1 MKVITLV
8 DEKFSQSCLLLSKKI
23 NQTYNPDLVIGILTG
38 GGYVGRKIFNYLND
52 NKQKKYTEIK
62 IQRKKNTAPKSKGLF
77 KIILNYSP
85 TFLLNWMRILESLY
99 LEKKAQKNNPKRIG
113 TITISD
119 EIDIFLKESPKKIL
133 IVDDAIDSGATLNLL
148 KEYLNMHYN
157 NISIK
162 IAVITV
168 TTPHPIIDADFYLYH
183 NRVLVRFPWSND
195 VKKKK

>member
-62 IQRKKNTAPKSKGLF
+62 IQRKNTAPKSKGLF

-99 LEKKAQKNNPKRIG
+99 LE
-113 TITISD
+113 TI
-119 EIDIFLKESPKKIL
+119 
-133 IVDDAIDSGATLNLL
+133 
-148 KEYLNMHYN
+148 
-157 NISIK
+157 
-162 IAVITV
+162 
-168 TTPHPIIDADFYLYH
+168 
-183 NRVLVRFPWSND
+183 VR
-195 VKKKK
+195 

>member
-62 IQRKKNTAPKSKGLF
+62 IQRKNTAPKSKGLF

>member
-62 IQRKKNTAPKSKGLF
+62 IQRKNTAPKSKGLF

-85 TFLLNWMRILESLY
+85 TFLLNWMRILESLN